1 MSFLQGF
8 TKDLFRNVQVIK
20 RVSMF
25 THNPKKSQATSY
37 FRSYINTAIRGI
49 VAASVNIPA

>member
-20 RVSMF
+20 QVSMF
-25 THNPKKSQATSY
+25 THNPKKSEATSY
-37 FRSYINTAIRGI
+37 FRSYINTAIRGV